1 MALAPTGILP
11 QLSDSLP
18 RLARSFFQADLAVR
32 QAMKQHELT
41 QGFMA
46 KLKKQK
52 DKRRVQ
58 AEAGSASR
66 L

>member
-1 MALAPTGILP
+1 
-11 QLSDSLP
+11 
-18 RLARSFFQADLAVR
+18 
-32 QAMKQHELT
+32 MKQHELT